1 MEARMINVL
10 FLFPKSADAKEV
22 DDFLANR
29 LIPAHKQAPDV
40 RSLKVSDGD
49 LMSPGGPPPYAKVV
63 EVSFDSLNDTMA
75 FVQSQPQDAK
85 ERMQALGALILLY
98 EVNEL

>member
-1 MEARMINVL
+1 
-10 FLFPKSADAKEV
+10 
-22 DDFLANR
+22 
-29 LIPAHKQAPDV
+29 
-40 RSLKVSDGD
+40 
-49 LMSPGGPPPYAKVV
+49 MSPGGPPPYAKVV
-63 EVSFDSLNDTMA
+63 EASFDSLNDTMA